1 MDDQSFVKMCESMA
15 TWHQRLLEASSQSRL
30 VVVDC
35 TARWCG
41 PCNYMAPVFDDLAR
55 RYHRHLLFLRFD
67 VDQLK
72 VLASD
77 MDIQGFPTFIFMK
90 NGGEVERLLGANK
103 EELQRRVA
111 LFAQQVNQN
120 N

>member
-1 MDDQSFVKMCESMA
+1 MGDQSYVKTCDSIA
-15 TWHQRLLEASSQSRL
+15 AWQQRLLEASSQSKL

-35 TARWCG
+35 TAGWCG
-41 PCNYMAPVFDDLAR
+41 PCRFMAPCFDELAR
-55 RYHRHLLFLRFD
+55 RYRHLLFLRVD

-72 VLASD
+72 ALASD

-90 NGGEVERLLGANK
+90 NGKEVDRLLGANK

-111 LFAQQVNQN
+111 LFAQQMN
-120 N
+120 